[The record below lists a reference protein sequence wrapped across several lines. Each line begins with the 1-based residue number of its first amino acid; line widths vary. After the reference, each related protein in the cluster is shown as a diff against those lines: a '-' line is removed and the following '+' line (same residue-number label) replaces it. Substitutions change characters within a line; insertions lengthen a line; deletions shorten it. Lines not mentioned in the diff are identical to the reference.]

1 MPAAGNVTLIA
12 TPDGAIPETLPPAP
26 LSFAEGLYGV
36 APAPPC
42 RPRLR
47 G

>member
-1 MPAAGNVTLIA
+1 MPAAGNVILIA
-12 TPDGAIPETLPPAP
+12 PPDGLILESLPPVP
-26 LSFAEGLYGV
+26 LSFAEVQYGV